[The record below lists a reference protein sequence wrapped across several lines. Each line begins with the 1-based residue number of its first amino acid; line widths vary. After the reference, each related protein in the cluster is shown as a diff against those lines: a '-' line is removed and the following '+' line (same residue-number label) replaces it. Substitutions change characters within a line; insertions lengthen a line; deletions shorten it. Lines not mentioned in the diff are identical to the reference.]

1 MNNKADAAD
10 IEDLVNKQIEFE
22 YDLKQQK
29 NEIEIIQENA
39 SLEKVEE
46 DEITVEEVEEN
57 VLVEEESE
65 VVTEGYDDDEN
76 TAVVDK
82 IEVKLSDFKQII

>member
-39 SLEKVEE
+39 SLEKVE
-46 DEITVEEVEEN
+46 
-57 VLVEEESE
+57 
-65 VVTEGYDDDEN
+65 
-76 TAVVDK
+76 
-82 IEVKLSDFKQII
+82 